1 MPTQAPPV
9 TGPYAPAPAAAKP
22 TKATTDIFSSEGFL
36 KLLAAQ
42 ISAQNPL
49 EPMKDTEFVA
59 QMAQFSQLEQTT
71 NLAKNI
77 EALTLSGQLAQGAS
91 LIGRTVTYQPADGS
105 APVTGVVGSLT
116 VGAGGRSMSLIVN
129 GVAVDA
135 RLVTAVKA

>member
-1 MPTQAPPV
+1 MAETPPV
-9 TGPYAPAPAAAKP
+9 TGPYTPV
-22 TKATTDIFSSEGFL
+22 TTGPQSVKESVDIFSSEGFL

-49 EPMKDTEFVA
+49 EPLKDTEFVA

-71 NLAKNI
+71 KLSQNI

-105 APVTGVVGSLT
+105 DPVTGVVERLT
-116 VGAGGRSMSLIVN
+116 LEAGGRSMALVVD
-129 GVAVDA
+129 GVSVDA
-135 RLVTAVKA
+135 RLVTGVTG

>member
-1 MPTQAPPV
+1 MPPETPPV
-9 TGPYAPAPAAAKP
+9 TGPYTPVAAGPQPLREPVEILA
-22 TKATTDIFSSEGFL
+22 SEGFL
-36 KLLAAQ
+36 RLLAAQ

-71 NLAKNI
+71 NLATDVA
-77 EALTLSGQLAQGAS
+77 ALTLSGRLAQGAS

-105 APVTGVVGSLT
+105 DPVSGVVGSLT
-116 VGAGGRSMSLIVN
+116 VGAGGRSLSLIVD

-135 RLVTAVKA
+135 RQVIGVTA